1 MGRGFT
7 IIELL
12 IVMALIALLASLVL
26 ATIGSTRERSRD
38 ARREADIKEIQNALD
53 LYSVTN
59 RAFPICASE
68 VVING
73 ESDCLSVQLI
83 AVGAAGQVA
92 TDPSGKASGVCGNP
106 ANYVYCYV
114 SDGRTY
120 ELRYNL
126 ETSSIPGKLT
136 GWQPPVKP

>member
-92 TDPSGKASGVCGNP
+92 DV
-106 ANYVYCYV
+106 
-114 SDGRTY
+114 
-120 ELRYNL
+120 RYGL
-126 ETSSIPGKLT
+126 QDHLAVGAQHKSQYTMR
-136 GWQPPVKP
+136 